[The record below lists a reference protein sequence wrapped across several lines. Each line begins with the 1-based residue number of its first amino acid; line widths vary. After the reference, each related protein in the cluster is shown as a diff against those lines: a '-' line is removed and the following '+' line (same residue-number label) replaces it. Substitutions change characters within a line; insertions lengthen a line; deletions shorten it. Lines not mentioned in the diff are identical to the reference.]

1 MIELLVFIVMPKSIG
16 VLFALGFALLPP
28 ALAHDGHGGSGQ
40 GVTVQALAS
49 SNQLDS
55 LGPGVTVQTLAR
67 SDRSW
72 NGALLPP
79 LAAAKPEVHVLRM
92 TIPPGVTLKLHQHP
106 VIHAGVLL
114 QGRLRLETKDGAT
127 QLLEPGQ
134 AVIEVVNNEHRSV
147 SLGPDSAVLMI
158 VFVGPLGQAITLPA
172 AP

>member
-1 MIELLVFIVMPKSIG
+1 MMKRPFFVVMLRSAG
-16 VLFALGFALLPP
+16 VLLAMGFALLPP
-28 ALAHDGHGGSGQ
+28 SLADDSHAGSGK
-40 GVTVQALAS
+40 GVTVQTLTS
-49 SNQLDS
+49 SVRLES
-55 LGPGVTVQTLAR
+55 LGSGVTVQTLAR

-79 LAAAKPEVHVLRM
+79 LAAARPEVNVLRM
-92 TIPPGVTLKLHQHP
+92 TVPPGVTLKFHQHP

-127 QLLEPGQ
+127 QLLEAGQ

-147 SLGPDSAVLMI
+147 SLGPDPAVLLI
-158 VFVGPLGQAITLPA
+158 VFVGPLGQAITLPE

>member
-1 MIELLVFIVMPKSIG
+1 MIEQHVFVVMAKSIA
-16 VLFALGFALLPP
+16 VLLALGFSLLPP
-28 ALAHDGHGGSGQ
+28 ALAHDAHGGTAQ
-40 GVTVQALAS
+40 GAKVQTLAS

-55 LGPGVTVQTLAR
+55 LGPGVTVETLTR

-79 LAAAKPEVHVLRM
+79 LHAAQPEVQVLRM

-127 QLLEPGQ
+127 KPLEPGQ
-134 AVIEVVNNEHRSV
+134 AVIEVVNYEHRSV
-147 SLGPDSAVLMI
+147 SLGPDPAVLMI
-158 VFVGPLGQAITLPA
+158 VFVGPLGQAITLPV

>member
-1 MIELLVFIVMPKSIG
+1 MAKSVG
-16 VLFALGFALLPP
+16 VLLSLGIALFPP
-28 ALAHDGHGGSGQ
+28 VLAHDSHDRSAQ
-40 GVTVQALAS
+40 GVMLQTLAS
-49 SNQLDS
+49 GNQLES
-55 LGPGVTVQTLAR
+55 LGPGVTVQTLTR

-79 LAAAKPEVHVLRM
+79 LSAAQPEVHVLRM

-127 QLLEPGQ
+127 KLLESGQ
-134 AVIEVVNNEHRSV
+134 AVIEVVNDEHRSV
-147 SLGPDSAVLMI
+147 SLGPDPAVLLI
-158 VFVGPLGQAITLPA
+158 VFVGPLGQAITLPV